1 MSKFSEEVFNKIDN
15 AKIDEVKE
23 IRFKVE
29 CIGDVADI
37 LKEIIKYSGNDK
49 QLRDYNDIVY
59 VASEIVYDNENKR
72 IYIDF
77 EDEEDIKW
85 NKT

>member
-23 IRFKVE
+23 VRFKVE
-29 CIGDVADI
+29 IVKDVADI
-37 LKEIIKYSGNDK
+37 LQELIKYSEDDLK
-49 QLRDYNDIVY
+49 LQDYSDVDFA
-59 VASEIVYDNENKR
+59 VSEVIYNHEEKR

-77 EDEEDIKW
+77 E
-85 NKT
+85 

>member
-59 VASEIVYDNENKR
+59 VASEIVYDNEEKR
-72 IYIDF
+72 IYLDF
-77 EDEEDIKW
+77 E
-85 NKT
+85 

>member
-29 CIGDVADI
+29 IVKDVVDV
-37 LKEIIKYSGNDK
+37 LQELIKYSEDDLK
-49 QLRDYNDIVY
+49 LQDYNDTDFTV
-59 VASEIVYDNENKR
+59 SEVVYDHEKKR
-72 IYIDF
+72 IYLEF
-77 EDEEDIKW
+77 EDKEDIK
-85 NKT
+85 

>member
-29 CIGDVADI
+29 IAKDVVDI
-37 LKEIIKYSGNDK
+37 LQELIKYSEDDLK
-49 QLRDYNDIVY
+49 LQDYNDTDFAVSDVI
-59 VASEIVYDNENKR
+59 YDHKKKR
-72 IYIDF
+72 IYLDF
-77 EDEEDIKW
+77 E
-85 NKT
+85 

>member
-29 CIGDVADI
+29 IVKDVADI
-37 LKEIIKYSGNDK
+37 LQELIKYSEDDLK
-49 QLRDYNDIVY
+49 LQDYSDVDFA
-59 VASEIVYDNENKR
+59 VSEVIYNHEEKR
-72 IYIDF
+72 IYLDF
-77 EDEEDIKW
+77 E
-85 NKT
+85 

>member
-29 CIGDVADI
+29 IVKDVADI
-37 LKEIIKYSGNDK
+37 LQELIKYSEDYLK
-49 QLRDYNDIVY
+49 LQDYNDKGFTV
-59 VASEIVYDNENKR
+59 SEVIYNHEEKR
-72 IYIDF
+72 IYLDF
-77 EDEEDIKW
+77 E
-85 NKT
+85 

>member
-1 MSKFSEEVFNKIDN
+1 MSKFSEMVFNKIDN

-77 EDEEDIKW
+77 EDEEDIK
-85 NKT
+85 

>member
-72 IYIDF
+72 IYLDF
-77 EDEEDIKW
+77 EDEEDIK
-85 NKT
+85 

>member
-85 NKT
+85 EKI

>member
-77 EDEEDIKW
+77 EDEEDIK
-85 NKT
+85 

>member
-23 IRFKVE
+23 TRFKVE

-77 EDEEDIKW
+77 EDEEDIK
-85 NKT
+85 

>member
-72 IYIDF
+72 IYLDF

-85 NKT
+85 EKI

>member
-1 MSKFSEEVFNKIDN
+1 MSRFSEEVFNKIDN

-29 CIGDVADI
+29 IAKDVVDI
-37 LKEIIKYSGNDK
+37 LQELIKYSEDDLK
-49 QLRDYNDIVY
+49 LQDYNDVDFA
-59 VASEIVYDNENKR
+59 VSEVIYDHEEKR

-77 EDEEDIKW
+77 E
-85 NKT
+85 

>member
-29 CIGDVADI
+29 IVKDVVDI
-37 LKEIIKYSGNDK
+37 LQELIKYSEDYLK
-49 QLRDYNDIVY
+49 LQDYNDVDFA
-59 VASEIVYDNENKR
+59 VSEVIYDHEEKR
-72 IYIDF
+72 IYLDF
-77 EDEEDIKW
+77 E
-85 NKT
+85 

>member
-29 CIGDVADI
+29 IVKDVVDI
-37 LKEIIKYSGNDK
+37 LQELIKYSEDDLK
-49 QLRDYNDIVY
+49 LQDYNDTDFAVSDVI
-59 VASEIVYDNENKR
+59 YDHKKKR
-72 IYIDF
+72 IYLDF
-77 EDEEDIKW
+77 E
-85 NKT
+85 

>member
-23 IRFKVE
+23 TRFKVE

-85 NKT
+85 EKI

>member
-29 CIGDVADI
+29 IVKDVADI
-37 LKEIIKYSGNDK
+37 LQELIKYSEDDLK
-49 QLRDYNDIVY
+49 LQDYSDVDFA
-59 VASEIVYDNENKR
+59 VSEVIYNHEEKR

-77 EDEEDIKW
+77 E
-85 NKT
+85 

>member
-29 CIGDVADI
+29 IVKDVVDV
-37 LKEIIKYSGNDK
+37 LQELIKYSEDDLK
-49 QLRDYNDIVY
+49 LQDYNDTDFAVSDVI
-59 VASEIVYDNENKR
+59 YDHKKKR
-72 IYIDF
+72 IYLDF
-77 EDEEDIKW
+77 E
-85 NKT
+85 

>member
-72 IYIDF
+72 IYLDF
-77 EDEEDIKW
+77 E
-85 NKT
+85 